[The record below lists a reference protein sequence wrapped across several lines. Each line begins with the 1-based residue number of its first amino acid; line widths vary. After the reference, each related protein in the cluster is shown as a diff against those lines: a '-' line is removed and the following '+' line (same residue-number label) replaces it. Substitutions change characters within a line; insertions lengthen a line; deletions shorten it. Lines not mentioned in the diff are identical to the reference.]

1 MNLKCAL
8 KGNRREIL
16 RYLGYGGQEADD
28 TIREIIDSCVEE
40 LKAAV
45 NPKHL
50 SREFPL
56 DLQEKGIDGGC
67 FFTESRNLRRNLED
81 CTGILV
87 FAATLGT
94 GADYL
99 LRRYSRVK
107 MSRAVI
113 LQAAAA
119 ALLEEY
125 CNLACGELAEAY
137 KKKGLFLRP
146 RFSPGYG
153 DFPLD
158 VQPKLLDALE
168 AGKRLGIKLTDS
180 LLMMPS
186 KSVTAVMGISRKPVR
201 CRLEGCEACGKKD
214 CLYRRET

>member
-1 MNLKCAL
+1 MDFTLE
-8 KGNRREIL
+8 GNRREIL
-16 RYLGYGGQEADD
+16 RYLGYGGQKADAAV
-28 TIREIIDSCVEE
+28 TELIDSCVEE

-45 NPKHL
+45 NPKYL

-56 DLQEKGIDGGC
+56 VLDEERIDGGC
-67 FFTESRNLRRNLED
+67 FRTESRNLRRNLED
-81 CTGILV
+81 CRGIIV

-99 LRRYSRVK
+99 LGRYSRVK
-107 MSRAVI
+107 MSRAVV
-113 LQAAAA
+113 LQAVAA

-125 CNLACGELAEAY
+125 CNLACGRIAGEYQE
-137 KKKGLFLRP
+137 KGLFLRP

-158 VQPKLLDALE
+158 VQPGLLDALE

-186 KSVTAVMGISRKPVR
+186 KSVTAVMGISQKPVR
-201 CRLEGCEACGKKD
+201 CRLEGCEVCEKKD

>member
-1 MNLKCAL
+1 MLDFAL
-8 KGNRREIL
+8 EGNTKEIL
-16 RYLGYGGQEADD
+16 RYLGYGKQDADEAVMKL
-28 TIREIIDSCVEE
+28 IVSCLGE
-40 LKAAV
+40 LKGV
-45 NPKHL
+45 IRPKYL
-50 SREFPL
+50 AREFPL
-56 DLQEKGIDGGC
+56 VLDESGIDGGC
-67 FFTESRNLRRNLED
+67 FRTESRNLRRNLED
-81 CTGILV
+81 CEGIVV

-99 LRRYSRVK
+99 LGRYSRVR
-107 MSRAVI
+107 MSRAVV

-125 CNLACGELAEAY
+125 CNGVCGELAGKY
-137 KKKGLFLRP
+137 KEKGLFLRP

-158 VQPKLLDALE
+158 VQPELLDALE

-180 LLMMPS
+180 FLMMPS
-186 KSVTAVMGISRKPVR
+186 KSVTAVMGISSKPLG